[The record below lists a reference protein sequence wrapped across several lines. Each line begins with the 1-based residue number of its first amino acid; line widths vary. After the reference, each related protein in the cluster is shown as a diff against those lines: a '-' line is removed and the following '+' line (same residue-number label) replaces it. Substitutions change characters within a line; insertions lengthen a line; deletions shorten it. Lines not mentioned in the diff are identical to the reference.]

1 MKFIRSLALTLALLA
16 LSGIALGEELST
28 FEPGQ
33 KYRPENAIYVSGVV
47 QKVRT
52 SEALVDLKT
61 PEGLSLTV
69 PIRALPT
76 FESRD
81 GGYQKLE
88 PGLSVKARAAKG
100 FLGLEPAE
108 NGKFWVTVD
117 NKKFVS
123 LYPNDIHDEVF
134 DDDTQTVRLDD
145 GREVEIS
152 LEDYMRHNV
161 PLLDI

>member
-1 MKFIRSLALTLALLA
+1 MNLIRNLALAVLLLA
-16 LSGIALGEELST
+16 LSGVALGEELST

-33 KYRPENAIYVSGVV
+33 KYRLENAIYVSGIV

-52 SEALVDLKT
+52 SEDLVDIKT
-61 PEGLSLTV
+61 PEGLGLTV

-76 FESRD
+76 FENRD

-88 PGLSVKARAAKG
+88 PGLSVKARAAG
-100 FLGLEPAE
+100 GLLGLEPAE

-117 NKKFVS
+117 SKKFVS
-123 LYPNDIHDEVF
+123 LHPNDIHDEVF
-134 DDDTQTVRLDD
+134 DHDTQTVRLDD